1 MVVTIHD
8 VARRA
13 GVSTSAVS
21 RAINGQPRVSADARQ
36 RIQSAIAELGYRPNL
51 QARGLRTA
59 QTRMLG
65 LLVPT
70 LGLPAVA
77 EILQGTSTA
86 AHQQGYLIAISDAAE
101 DPELWAA
108 YLDSLLARQIDGLL
122 CYDSGGIDDLL
133 RPALDAG
140 VPTMILNRAAHDSA
154 ATLSFDQ
161 RPAFEEA
168 VGHLVR
174 EGHQRIALIT
184 SPIRPQWREYL
195 GDQLS
200 HLDVAVAPE
209 LLHEVESASDAR
221 QATETLM
228 ALADPPT
235 AIIAVNALNASAV
248 GSQLSAAG
256 YAIPSDVSLI
266 STGESDWTRNGN
278 PPINVVRSPFRE
290 GAAASVELLVRHI
303 EGDEGAPGRLI
314 LPAEYIRRSSVGPG
328 PGQRPAGAPS
338 GLRR

>member
-1 MVVTIHD
+1 MVTIHD
-8 VARRA
+8 VALRA
-13 GVSTSAVS
+13 GVSKSAVS
-21 RAINGQPRVSADARQ
+21 RVINGQPRVAESVRRQ
-36 RIQSAIAELGYRPNL
+36 VRAAIEELGYRPNL
-51 QARGLRTA
+51 QARSLRTA

-77 EILQGTSTA
+77 QILQGTSAA
-86 AHQQGYLIAISDAAE
+86 AHQLGYLIAISDASE

-108 YLDSLLARQIDGLL
+108 YLDSLLARRIDGLL

-140 VPTMILNRAAHDSA
+140 VPTMILNRATHDSA

-168 VGHLVR
+168 IQHLIS
-174 EGHQRIALIT
+174 EGHQRIALIA
-184 SPIRPQWREYL
+184 SPIRPHWKAYL
-195 GDQLS
+195 RDQLS
-200 HLDVAVAPE
+200 RLGMTLPAE
-209 LLHEVESASDAR
+209 LVQEVESASEAR
-221 QATETLM
+221 RAAETLM

-248 GSQLSAAG
+248 GSQLSAG
-256 YAIPSDVSLI
+256 GCAIPRDVSLI

-290 GAAASVELLVRHI
+290 GAAASVDLLARQI
-303 EGDEGAPGRLI
+303 EGDAGAPRRLR
-314 LPAEYIRRSSVGPG
+314 LPAEYIRRGSVGPNL
-328 PGQRPAGAPS
+328 QR
-338 GLRR
+338 